1 MRRARNVQSKR
12 SGSYGRVMAVL
23 ASLCL
28 TISAGAVQSQEKAP
42 TKSAQGRAARTQ
54 SGAARKPAP
63 AKSQTEP
70 DPGGLQESLKNPE
83 FMAAVDRLQQRLV
96 DEAQLP
102 PPRSHSRILAR
113 LPESTL
119 FYGAVPNFGPMMQQ
133 FLGIFHEELRGS
145 PALRDFLQKNK
156 LDANEPKFEDRMQK
170 FCDFMQFLGDEF
182 VITGGLKGRE
192 PSGVVIAEVKKPGL
206 KAFLEKINLDLNGAS
221 SEYLRIVD
229 PQQLETATD
238 QPGQQPVVLVRPD
251 FVVIGL
257 TAATV
262 REFNVQLDKG
272 GTAFTSNPLGKRLAQ
287 AYQSGTETLFG
298 ADLQRLIDLNSP
310 QSMAALEKFGFANVQ
325 YAVMDN
331 KLSGKNVS
339 SQIELVFN
347 GPRHGVASWIASPGP
362 LGALDFISPK
372 ATIAQVFRLKNPA
385 QIFDDIVEMAGPRA
399 FASLPQMEQQLN
411 VNLKQDL
418 LSKLGGE
425 LALELHLPQ
434 MEQGSSG
441 MVTPRGGDFK
451 VVLSVSDVAGLQQ
464 TLKTLLATAPVQ
476 SGERTE
482 DGVTF
487 YTLTPPSAPDAIAPT
502 EFNYFFMDG
511 YLVIAS
517 NRALAREAAR
527 AHRNGESLGRSS
539 EVAGTQGQ
547 TARASMMMYQNTGA
561 FLATVMS
568 QLPPDMRQFFP
579 KMLGE
584 GSAKPNVV
592 FVYGDANS
600 LRATINNSMAGNAGV
615 GLIIAAI
622 AIPNLMRSRVSANE
636 AAAAASLRT
645 INISEVTYSTMYPEK
660 GYAPALATMGQV
672 AGDCSASDVSPA
684 HACLLD
690 HNIGNA
696 ACTVGKWCEHSGYRF
711 SVRGVCRQSICTGY
725 VATATPVSESTGT
738 KSFCSTADAVVRTHT
753 GPSLTTPLTEAE
765 CEAWQPLM

>member
-1 MRRARNVQSKR
+1 
-12 SGSYGRVMAVL
+12 
-23 ASLCL
+23 
-28 TISAGAVQSQEKAP
+28 
-42 TKSAQGRAARTQ
+42 
-54 SGAARKPAP
+54 
-63 AKSQTEP
+63 
-70 DPGGLQESLKNPE
+70 
-83 FMAAVDRLQQRLV
+83 
-96 DEAQLP
+96 
-102 PPRSHSRILAR
+102 
-113 LPESTL
+113 
-119 FYGAVPNFGPMMQQ
+119 MMQQ
-133 FLGIFHEELRGS
+133 FLGIFREELRGS
-145 PALRDFLQKNK
+145 PALREFLQKNK

-192 PSGVVIAEVKKPGL
+192 PSGVVIAEIKKPGL
-206 KAFLEKINLDLNGAS
+206 KAFLEKINLDPNGAS
-221 SEYLRIVD
+221 SEHLRIVD

-238 QPGQQPVVLVRPD
+238 QPGQQPVMLVRPD

-257 TAATV
+257 NAATV

-310 QSMAALEKFGFANVQ
+310 QSMAALEKFGFGNVQ

-385 QIFDDIVEMAGPRA
+385 QIFDDIVEMAGPQA

-441 MVTPRGGDFK
+441 MVTPSRGGDYK

-464 TLKTLLATAPVQ
+464 TLKTLLAAAPVQ

-527 AHRNGESLGRSS
+527 VHHNGESLGRSS
-539 EVAGTQGQ
+539 EVAGTHGQ
-547 TARASMMMYQNTGA
+547 TARASMMTYQNTGV

-622 AIPNLMRSRVSANE
+622 AIPNLMRSRVSGNE
-636 AAAAASLRT
+636 AAAAAHLRT
-645 INISEVTYSTMYPEK
+645 INTAEVTYLTSYPGK
-660 GYAPALATMGQV
+660 GYASTLAAMGS
-672 AGDCSASDVSPA
+672 GGTDCSNSNATPA

-690 HNIGNA
+690 DNIGNA

-711 SVRGVCRQSICTGY
+711 GVRAVCRQSICSSY
-725 VATATPVSESTGT
+725 VVTATPVSENTGT
-738 KSFCSTADAVVRTHT
+738 KSFCSTADAVIRSHT
-753 GPSLTTPLTEAE
+753 GPRLTAPLTEAE
-765 CEAWQPLM
+765 CAAWKPLM